1 VRRDC
6 DIPFAL
12 TRREALLAAAGAWAA
27 GDAAWAQEGLG
38 GEIPSTTVATG
49 STQALHITAP
59 VMIDGHGPFKF
70 LVDTGANRSC
80 IRREVAAELKLT
92 AGPPSPVNTIIGLK
106 MQPSVRIDRL
116 QIGGRHQRRVTAPV
130 LSIPDME
137 VDGVLGV
144 DWLKG
149 QRLTLNMRDNQLE
162 IGRSRKDYPGP
173 NTVVVPA
180 KKRAGQLAMV
190 DADVG
195 GRPISA
201 IIDTGSQVT
210 LMNAPLRGEAE
221 RTRRKDKPGPVPVGL
236 LSVIGERFTG
246 HMYNMPFMRVG
257 GITFG
262 NAPVIYADTHVFE
275 IWDLKTKPAV
285 LLGID
290 LLREFESIA
299 LDFGR
304 SHVRFDFA

>member
-1 VRRDC
+1 MT
-6 DIPFAL
+6 AL
-12 TRREALLAAAGAWAA
+12 SRREAVLAGFGAWAFAAGAA
-27 GDAAWAQEGLG
+27 GAQEAPA
-38 GEIPSTTVATG
+38 EAQIPTTRVDTG
-49 STQALHITAP
+49 STTSQHITAP
-59 VMIDGHGPFKF
+59 VMINGQGPFQF

-80 IRREVAAELKLT
+80 LRREVAAELGLP
-92 AGPPSPVNTIIGLK
+92 AGPPAPVNTIIGLR

-116 QIGGRHQRRVTAPV
+116 QIGGRVQHRVTAPV
-130 LSIPDME
+130 LSIPEME

-149 QRLTLNMRDNQLE
+149 QRLTLNMADRHLE
-162 IGRSRKDYPGP
+162 IGRSRKDYSGP

-180 KKRAGQLAMV
+180 KRRAGQLAMV

-210 LMNAPLRGEAE
+210 LMNAALRGEAE
-221 RTRRKDKPGPVPVGL
+221 RVRRKDRPGPEPIGL
-236 LSVIGERFTG
+236 LSVVGERFTG
-246 HMYNMPFMRVG
+246 HLYTMPFMRVG

-262 NAPVIYADTHVFE
+262 NAPVVYADTHVFA

-285 LLGID
+285 LLGVD

-304 SHVRFDFA
+304 SAVRFDFA